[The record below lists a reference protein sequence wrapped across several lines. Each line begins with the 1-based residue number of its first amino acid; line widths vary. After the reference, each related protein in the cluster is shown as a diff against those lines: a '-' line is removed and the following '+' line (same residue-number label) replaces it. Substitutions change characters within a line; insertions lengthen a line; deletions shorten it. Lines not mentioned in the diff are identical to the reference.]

1 MEKEGQSDVQ
11 GEHQQAGDLVK
22 GLEAA
27 LQCVQVQD
35 IAECWA
41 QLLEFL
47 LLVREDPP
55 LCGEISHFKL
65 LV

>member
-11 GEHQQAGDLVK
+11 GEHRQAGDLVK

-35 IAECWA
+35 IAQGRQNA
-41 QLLEFL
+41 GHSFPMG
-47 LLVREDPP
+47 R
-55 LCGEISHFKL
+55 GH
-65 LV
+65 